1 MGQSPGVR
9 EEELPEEAVRTPGP
23 HTPQRKPTEMCT
35 HTHIRTHTQRNPC
48 SRTRK
53 MSASDRRERPPL
65 MNTWT
70 CRQKDHLTTEGKRQ
84 DARHQEEMRGLD
96 LGRG

>member
-35 HTHIRTHTQRNPC
+35 HTHTHTH
-48 SRTRK
+48 TRK
-53 MSASDRRERPPL
+53 GILAAELEKCQPV
-65 MNTWT
+65 T
-70 CRQKDHLTTEGKRQ
+70 G
-84 DARHQEEMRGLD
+84 
-96 LGRG
+96 GRGHH